1 MTITHE
7 FNVDIQ
13 QENYETVRIP
23 QYNKDTHVLQL
34 TLTNNGQ
41 KLSLST
47 SGYEAYIKIAG
58 AAGNY
63 YNLSATITNTG
74 VVTYTLPESV
84 TAFSGKHKT
93 QIDIIQTSNSSRL
106 CSMPF
111 IIYVTPSVYT
121 DDVVIASNEYTSLTD
136 LLTTAQNLIN
146 RITAK
151 IAQIDS
157 MYTQM
162 YKYKGSVPS
171 EASLPIRN
179 VEIGD
184 VYNTEETGMNYAW
197 NGTSWDAFG
206 ERIDLTP
213 LMPKE
218 DIQIIS
224 EGDID
229 NMFSNGGGE

>member
-7 FNVDIQ
+7 FNIDVQ

-23 QYNKDTHVLQL
+23 QYNKDTHVLEI

-41 KLSLST
+41 KLTFDS
-47 SGYEAYIKIAG
+47 SGYEAYVKIAG

-63 YNLSATITNTG
+63 YNLTATITNAG
-74 VVTYTLPESV
+74 IVTYTLPESV

-93 QIDIIQTSNSSRL
+93 QIDIIKTSDESRL
-106 CSMPF
+106 CTMPF
-111 IIYVTPSVYT
+111 VIYVTPSVYT
-121 DDVVIASNEYTSLTD
+121 DDVVIASNEYTSLTE
-136 LLTTAQNLIN
+136 LLVTAQNLIN
-146 RITAK
+146 RITTK
-151 IAQIDS
+151 MAQIDS

-179 VEIGD
+179 VEVGD

-197 NGTSWDAFG
+197 NGTTWDALG
-206 ERIDLTP
+206 QLLNINDLWGKSEMEMITSQEID
-213 LMPKE
+213 
-218 DIQIIS
+218 D
-224 EGDID
+224 
-229 NMFSNGGGE
+229 MFTE